1 MVLLDTCT
9 LENQNCKHKWWKKSQ
24 VAEGHKG
31 FFFIT
36 SACNFDF
43 PMCGCQAILLH
54 NWDIINDKKYSYSF
68 SEVLSNNIAHP
79 LRRNFCIIFTW
90 NQRKCWAITLHV
102 PRDVQ
107 YYCST
112 PVTINFCTIFTWNRF
127 HDFFPR
133 QLALILPIELWKLL
147 DIAFII

>member
-1 MVLLDTCT
+1 M
-9 LENQNCKHKWWKKSQ
+9 KKN
-24 VAEGHKG
+24 AEWPKPTMD

-43 PMCGCQAILLH
+43 PTCGCQAILLH
-54 NWDIINDKKYSYSF
+54 NWDIINDKKYSYLAFQKCWTIILHFPRDVQYYCST
-68 SEVLSNNIAHP
+68 P

-90 NQRKCWAITLHV
+90 NQWKCWAIILHV
-102 PRDVQ
+102 PRNVQ

-112 PVTINFCTIFTWNRF
+112 PLTINFCTIFTWNRF

-133 QLALILPIELWKLL
+133 QLALILPIELWILL
-147 DIAFII
+147 DITFII